1 MANKGLPVSS
11 VVSVDVVMAP
21 KAAAERDF
29 GIALILGASNT
40 IDAYER
46 LRLYYDIDTVA
57 SDFGTEARCV

>member
-29 GIALILGASNT
+29 GIDSRGKQ
-40 IDAYER
+40 
-46 LRLYYDIDTVA
+46 YD
-57 SDFGTEARCV
+57 